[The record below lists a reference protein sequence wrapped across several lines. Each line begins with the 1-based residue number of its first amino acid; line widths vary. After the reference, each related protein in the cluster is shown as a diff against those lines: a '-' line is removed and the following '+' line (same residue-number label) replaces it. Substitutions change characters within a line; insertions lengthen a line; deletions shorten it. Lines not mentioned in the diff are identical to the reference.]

1 MTRTKSSYAKKLDYN
16 NAYNRE
22 KYRSFSMRFN
32 LESEKD
38 IIEWLQSKNGVKPYL
53 EGLIRKDMAARK
65 EDAPEAKKKDKEKDK
80 DKEKSEDKKKKKRK
94 RIRTE
99 SSPNPIPLTGTAC
112 PFYLRGVY
120 SIAIYFF
127 SGISFLSSFAGNS
140 IVSTPSL

>member
-65 EDAPEAKKKDKEKDK
+65 EDAPEAKKKDKEK
-80 DKEKSEDKKKKKRK
+80 SEDKKKKKKKDKDRK
-94 RIRTE
+94 
-99 SSPNPIPLTGTAC
+99 
-112 PFYLRGVY
+112 
-120 SIAIYFF
+120 
-127 SGISFLSSFAGNS
+127 
-140 IVSTPSL
+140 

>member
-53 EGLIRKDMAARK
+53 EGLIRKDMAAHK
-65 EDAPEAKKKDKEKDK
+65 EDAPETKKKDKEKDK
-80 DKEKSEDKKKKKRK
+80 DKEKSEDKKKKKKKDKDRK
-94 RIRTE
+94 
-99 SSPNPIPLTGTAC
+99 
-112 PFYLRGVY
+112 
-120 SIAIYFF
+120 
-127 SGISFLSSFAGNS
+127 
-140 IVSTPSL
+140 

>member
-32 LESEKD
+32 LDSEKD

-65 EDAPEAKKKDKEKDK
+65 EDAPESKKK
-80 DKEKSEDKKKKKRK
+80 DKEKSEDKKKKKKKDKDRK
-94 RIRTE
+94 
-99 SSPNPIPLTGTAC
+99 
-112 PFYLRGVY
+112 
-120 SIAIYFF
+120 
-127 SGISFLSSFAGNS
+127 
-140 IVSTPSL
+140 

>member
-65 EDAPEAKKKDKEKDK
+65 EDAPESKKK
-80 DKEKSEDKKKKKRK
+80 DKEKSEDKKKKKKKDKDRK
-94 RIRTE
+94 
-99 SSPNPIPLTGTAC
+99 
-112 PFYLRGVY
+112 
-120 SIAIYFF
+120 
-127 SGISFLSSFAGNS
+127 
-140 IVSTPSL
+140 